1 MVNDLGNTDDLELM
15 PTGGGYMVRR
25 DRLMNELI
33 VKGRKAGIVL
43 LYAPDGFGK
52 TSVLLQYVQEVKS
65 DPTRGPVRIIEAD
78 RAIGRELFM
87 QLEVVADELKDKPH
101 SLVAIDNVPNLEQ
114 RETED
119 LIDRIR
125 SLRATG
131 TGVFITC
138 RPSNRLLI
146 HGVGDSVKVNAQ
158 MLKVHAYEY
167 SSWATAFSISTSL
180 DFYRLTQGVPELVS
194 ALQTGMYGQGDVA
207 GLLENEIVNVYG
219 AALADLASLEN
230 NLLFTVACLMVL
242 MGEGRIAEL
251 EACGVR
257 LSMIDQS
264 IFVRDYPF
272 FGVDPSDRTF
282 RCLGAKD
289 NARLRLRKLVAEIR
303 PELVSR
309 AARIL
314 IKAGRCDL
322 AMDLADAFLD
332 RHVVL
337 ELAGQYGADLALTGH
352 GGDICRAAT
361 AMVNAEKA
369 GERAGTRRGARR
381 VSGGCQ
387 RVQYKARKVY
397 GVRYR
402 TCGRSGG
409 ARARPRYLEN
419 STGAHYRLLR
429 RQ

>member
-15 PTGGGYMVRR
+15 PMGGGYMVRR

-43 LYAPDGFGK
+43 IYAPDGFGK

-78 RAIGRELFM
+78 RAIGRELFI
-87 QLEVVADELKDKPH
+87 QLEVVAEELKDKPH

-125 SLRATG
+125 SLRAMG
-131 TGVFITC
+131 TGVFIAC

-146 HGVGDSVKVNAQ
+146 HGLGDSVKVNAQ

-194 ALQTGMYGQGDVA
+194 ALQTGMYGQGDVS
-207 GLLENEIVNVYG
+207 GLLQNEIVNVYG

-230 NLLFTVACLMVL
+230 NVLFTIACLMVL
-242 MGEGRIAEL
+242 MGEGGIAEL

-257 LSMIDQS
+257 LSMVDQS
-264 IFVRDYPF
+264 IFVRDYPI
-272 FGVDPSDRTF
+272 FGVDPVDRTF
-282 RCLGAKD
+282 RCLGAEG

-337 ELAGQYGADLALTGH
+337 ELAG
-352 GGDICRAAT
+352 
-361 AMVNAEKA
+361 
-369 GERAGTRRGARR
+369 
-381 VSGGCQ
+381 
-387 RVQYKARKVY
+387 
-397 GVRYR
+397 
-402 TCGRSGG
+402 
-409 ARARPRYLEN
+409 
-419 STGAHYRLLR
+419 
-429 RQ
+429 

>member
-1 MVNDLGNTDDLELM
+1 MFCST
-15 PTGGGYMVRR
+15 R
-25 DRLMNELI
+25 
-33 VKGRKAGIVL
+33 
-43 LYAPDGFGK
+43 DGFGK

-101 SLVAIDNVPNLEQ
+101 SLIAIDNVPISSGTKPRTSSIESAAYVL
-114 RETED
+114 RG
-119 LIDRIR
+119 RG
-125 SLRATG
+125 SLLPAAPQTD
-131 TGVFITC
+131 C
-138 RPSNRLLI
+138 LS
-146 HGVGDSVKVNAQ
+146 HGLGDSVKVNAQ

-257 LSMIDQS
+257 LSMVDQS
-264 IFVRDYPF
+264 IFVRDYPI

-314 IKAGRCDL
+314 IKA
-322 AMDLADAFLD
+322 ADAIWLWTWPT
-332 RHVVL
+332 RSW
-337 ELAGQYGADLALTGH
+337 
-352 GGDICRAAT
+352 T
-361 AMVNAEKA
+361 AMWYWNLP
-369 GERAGTRRGARR
+369 GSMG
-381 VSGGCQ
+381 
-387 RVQYKARKVY
+387 
-397 GVRYR
+397 
-402 TCGRSGG
+402 
-409 ARARPRYLEN
+409 PILP
-419 STGAHYRLLR
+419 
-429 RQ
+429 

>member
-1 MVNDLGNTDDLELM
+1 MENDLGNTDDLELM

-65 DPTRGPVRIIEAD
+65 DPTRGPVRIIEAE

-114 RETED
+114 HETED

-131 TGVFITC
+131 TAVFIAC

-146 HGVGDSVKVNAQ
+146 HGLGDSVKVNAQ

-207 GLLENEIVNVYG
+207 GLLENEIVNVY
-219 AALADLASLEN
+219 A
-230 NLLFTVACLMVL
+230 
-242 MGEGRIAEL
+242 
-251 EACGVR
+251 
-257 LSMIDQS
+257 DQS
-264 IFVRDYPF
+264 CIVREQLVVY
-272 FGVDPSDRTF
+272 
-282 RCLGAKD
+282 RCL
-289 NARLRLRKLVAEIR
+289 
-303 PELVSR
+303 
-309 AARIL
+309 
-314 IKAGRCDL
+314 
-322 AMDLADAFLD
+322 LD
-332 RHVVL
+332 
-337 ELAGQYGADLALTGH
+337 GADGRGPH
-352 GGDICRAAT
+352 
-361 AMVNAEKA
+361 
-369 GERAGTRRGARR
+369 RGAR
-381 VSGGCQ
+381 
-387 RVQYKARKVY
+387 
-397 GVRYR
+397 GVRCE
-402 TCGRSGG
+402 TFDGRPVHLC
-409 ARARPRYLEN
+409 ARL
-419 STGAHYRLLR
+419 SDFWR
-429 RQ
+429 RSV

>member
-114 RETED
+114 HETED

-131 TGVFITC
+131 TGVFIAC

-146 HGVGDSVKVNAQ
+146 HGLGDSVKVNAQ

-180 DFYRLTQGVPELVS
+180 DFYRLT
-194 ALQTGMYGQGDVA
+194 
-207 GLLENEIVNVYG
+207 
-219 AALADLASLEN
+219 
-230 NLLFTVACLMVL
+230 
-242 MGEGRIAEL
+242 
-251 EACGVR
+251 
-257 LSMIDQS
+257 
-264 IFVRDYPF
+264 
-272 FGVDPSDRTF
+272 
-282 RCLGAKD
+282 
-289 NARLRLRKLVAEIR
+289 
-303 PELVSR
+303 
-309 AARIL
+309 
-314 IKAGRCDL
+314 
-322 AMDLADAFLD
+322 
-332 RHVVL
+332 
-337 ELAGQYGADLALTGH
+337 
-352 GGDICRAAT
+352 
-361 AMVNAEKA
+361 
-369 GERAGTRRGARR
+369 
-381 VSGGCQ
+381 
-387 RVQYKARKVY
+387 
-397 GVRYR
+397 
-402 TCGRSGG
+402 
-409 ARARPRYLEN
+409 
-419 STGAHYRLLR
+419 
-429 RQ
+429 

>member
-87 QLEVVADELKDKPH
+87 QFEVVADELKDKPH

-146 HGVGDSVKVNAQ
+146 HRLGDSVKVNAQ

-194 ALQTGMYGQGDVA
+194 ALQTGMYGQGDVS

-264 IFVRDYPF
+264 IFVRDYPI

-352 GGDICRAAT
+352 GGDICRAAS
-361 AMVNAEKA
+361 AMINAEKQ
-369 GERAGTRRGARR
+369 EQEPRR

-402 TCGRSGG
+402 MCG
-409 ARARPRYLEN
+409 
-419 STGAHYRLLR
+419 
-429 RQ
+429 

>member
-15 PTGGGYMVRR
+15 PTSGGYMVRR

-131 TGVFITC
+131 TGVFIAC

-146 HGVGDSVKVNAQ
+146 HGLGDSVKVNAQ

-207 GLLENEIVNVYG
+207 GLLENE
-219 AALADLASLEN
+219 
-230 NLLFTVACLMVL
+230 
-242 MGEGRIAEL
+242 
-251 EACGVR
+251 R
-257 LSMIDQS
+257 L
-264 IFVRDYPF
+264 
-272 FGVDPSDRTF
+272 
-282 RCLGAKD
+282 C
-289 NARLRLRKLVAEIR
+289 
-303 PELVSR
+303 
-309 AARIL
+309 
-314 IKAGRCDL
+314 
-322 AMDLADAFLD
+322 
-332 RHVVL
+332 
-337 ELAGQYGADLALTGH
+337 
-352 GGDICRAAT
+352 
-361 AMVNAEKA
+361 
-369 GERAGTRRGARR
+369 
-381 VSGGCQ
+381 
-387 RVQYKARKVY
+387 
-397 GVRYR
+397 
-402 TCGRSGG
+402 
-409 ARARPRYLEN
+409 
-419 STGAHYRLLR
+419 
-429 RQ
+429 